1 MRAGNPIKTQSVAVV
16 SALFGYF
23 EEKRGTKRVEREI
36 GRYFNETYT
45 LSALLAGNQ
54 SAPSCAES
62 DRAALGGR
70 VLAENP

>member
-23 EEKRGTKRVEREI
+23 EEKRVEREI

-54 SAPSCAES
+54 SAPSCAEQS
-62 DRAALGGR
+62 SSPPSAGSTINSAKC
-70 VLAENP
+70 E